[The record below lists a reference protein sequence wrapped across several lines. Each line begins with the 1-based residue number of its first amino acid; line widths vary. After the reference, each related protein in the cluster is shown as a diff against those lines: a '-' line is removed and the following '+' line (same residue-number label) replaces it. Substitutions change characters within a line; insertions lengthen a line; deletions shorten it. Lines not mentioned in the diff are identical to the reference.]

1 MGLVRR
7 DITKDCHSLILHFI
21 GETSAHPRIHR
32 GHFHLNGTGDNSIS
46 KIEARSN
53 PALDV

>member
-7 DITKDCHSLILHFI
+7 DITKDCHSLIIQLI
-21 GETSAHPRIHR
+21 GETQESIGATLHV
-32 GHFHLNGTGDNSIS
+32 NGTGDNSIS